1 MTRVVRLPLPTN
13 SEGIWLL
20 EGRDISASVVVSFDA
35 ETRNLR
41 LSMFRGD
48 PRQDW
53 RALAAE
59 HFPEAETVSFQRLE
73 VGGFRERPMLRLKPA
88 AQPLPVSAEPR
99 AVLTDPE
106 VWRIA
111 AWTCGIALAVGLA
124 AWGAIEAATIWADRA
139 ERVFSERF
147 TTNGGGLR

>member
-1 MTRVVRLPLPTN
+1 MTRVIRSPLPAN

-20 EGRDISASVVVSFDA
+20 DGRDISASVVVSFDA

-48 PRQDW
+48 PKQDW

-73 VGGFRERPMLRLKPA
+73 AGGFRERPMLRLKPT

-99 AVLTDPE
+99 VLLTEPAVWRWAVLFIG
-106 VWRIA
+106 VLLFV
-111 AWTCGIALAVGLA
+111 GIA

-139 ERVFSERF
+139 ERAWAGHSF
-147 TTNGGGLR
+147 TNGGGR